1 MLYHTRIEASK
12 LSCVDSNGMETGPLH
27 CVELI
32 EVLGVDGVAG
42 MLVVAVVTEINWA
55 AMHWIFTHVFK
66 VWDTDDVV
74 IGDDVYVCLALL
86 VLVDGGVGVM
96 LGVSVLG
103 GAGVLVLV
111 DGGVGVMVGGVGVMV
126 GGVGVAVGGVGV
138 AVGGVGEMVG
148 KMVTVGAVVL
158 VKASVIVRASDIVVV
173 LVKLLVKLPSAQ
185 LVFGKC

>member
-126 GGVGVAVGGVGV
+126 GGVGVAVGGVG
-138 AVGGVGEMVG
+138 EMVG